1 MKILGSLY
9 ANSSDPAKRDIAK
22 VGSFTVIK
30 PSQGIQK
37 GGERMGS
44 FFVVANMAK
53 LSPII
58 DFWNV
63 GLKVCCFRLLRN
75 NGIFVIVATLEEG
88 DRTVPWWCRSL
99 DRAGPDLGAA
109 GCTGSLPYT
118 NVRLYS
124 ALWNLCNGKLNLK
137 AWTYIVNN

>member
-63 GLKVCCFRLLRN
+63 GLKVCCFRK
-75 NGIFVIVATLEEG
+75 IIE
-88 DRTVPWWCRSL
+88 
-99 DRAGPDLGAA
+99 
-109 GCTGSLPYT
+109 
-118 NVRLYS
+118 
-124 ALWNLCNGKLNLK
+124 K
-137 AWTYIVNN
+137 